1 MSRLNTKGTG
11 RGATSAIRSTPATFG
26 THEGGVAFERDAKG
40 ELFTLGV
47 NYLAGEETFYESA
60 KDREKRFA
68 NLVTQVAVEDPAWM
82 FGFLGWLRGTGNVRT
97 ASVMGAAIAVHARLA
112 DPKSVALDAEF
123 TKAGKPGWNR
133 RIVDVVCQRADEPG
147 EFLAYWTNKY
157 GKPIPQPVKRG
168 LGDAAGRLYNEYSFL
183 KYDTGSHAWRFG
195 DVLNVCHVAPAKGY
209 QHDLFGLA
217 IASRHGNSYD
227 HMLPMITS
235 NENLR
240 KQAVTNPG
248 VLLSAE
254 ALRAAGMT
262 WEDSLSLAGNKVD
275 KKALWE
281 AQIESM
287 GYMALLRNLRNFEQ
301 AGISAAATQYVASKL
316 MDEEAVVN
324 SRQFPYR
331 FLSAYK
337 NAQGSQWAH
346 PLEVALG
353 YSTQNIPVLNG
364 NHAVLVDTSGSMSQT
379 ISNKSQ
385 LRIDEAAAVY
395 GVALALKNPGT
406 TRLFGYAD
414 GVFEHKIQKGASVLR
429 TVNAF
434 ARRNGEVGHGTETV
448 GSVEKVLAGGD
459 YNRITV
465 ITDMQAFEDY
475 SYGGYRSASR
485 NRSVKDVVPDSMWL
499 YGFSLGG
506 YRASMIE
513 SGQGRVHELS
523 GLTDATF
530 KIVPL
535 LEAGATQ
542 SWPWEN

>member
-1 MSRLNTKGTG
+1 MARLNTVRTG
-11 RGATSAIRSTPATFG
+11 RGAASPIRSTAAPHLS
-26 THEGGVAFERDAKG
+26 THEGGVAFERGAKG
-40 ELFTLGV
+40 ELFTMGV
-47 NYLAGEETFYESA
+47 NYLAGEDTFYESA
-60 KDREKRFA
+60 KDREARFT
-68 NLVTQVAVEDPAWM
+68 NLVSQVAIEDPAWI

-97 ASVMGAAIAVHARLA
+97 ASVMGAAIAVHARLS
-112 DPKSVALDAEF
+112 DPKSVAQDAEF

-147 EFLAYWTNKY
+147 EFLAYWTSKY

-168 LGDAAGRLYNEYSFL
+168 LGDAAGRLFNEYSYL
-183 KYDTGSHAWRFG
+183 KYDTSSHAWRFG
-195 DVLNVCHVAPAKGY
+195 DVLNVCHVAPAYPY
-209 QHDLFGLA
+209 QTQLFGLA
-217 IASRHGNSYD
+217 IADRHGNKYS
-227 HMLPMITS
+227 HTLPMITS

-240 KQAVTNPG
+240 RVAVTNPG

-262 WEDSLSLAGNKVD
+262 WEDSLSIAGNRVD

-301 AGISAAATQYVASKL
+301 AGISQSAIKYVTDKL
-316 MDEEAVVN
+316 SDPDAVAK

-337 NAQGSQWAH
+337 EAQGAQWAY

-353 YSTQNIPVLNG
+353 YSVQNIPALNG
-364 NHAVLVDTSGSMSQT
+364 NHAVLVDTSASMSAT
-379 ISNKSQ
+379 LSNKSR

-395 GVALALKNPGT
+395 GVALALKNPGS

-429 TVNAF
+429 TVHDF
-434 ARRNGEVGHGTETV
+434 TRRNGEVGHGTETV
-448 GSVEKVLAGGD
+448 GSVERVLSQGNYD
-459 YNRITV
+459 RVTV

-475 SYGGYRSASR
+475 GGYRTRSR
-485 NRSVKDVVPDSMWL
+485 RVQDVVPDSTWL

-506 YRASMIE
+506 YKPSMLE

-542 SWPWEN
+542 SWPWE